1 MAVIL
6 CQEEERKRL
15 KEVQKK
21 TELGYVDMLSM
32 RGFEKQQAIHFF
44 QTAAFAPAQGS
55 DEKEEPADSRSTGM
69 SLNRYLTLS
78 VYVLY

>member
-1 MAVIL
+1 MSYDDFSLLQCIMAVIL

-32 RGFEKQQAIHFF
+32 HEFEK
-44 QTAAFAPAQGS
+44 
-55 DEKEEPADSRSTGM
+55 
-69 SLNRYLTLS
+69 
-78 VYVLY
+78 